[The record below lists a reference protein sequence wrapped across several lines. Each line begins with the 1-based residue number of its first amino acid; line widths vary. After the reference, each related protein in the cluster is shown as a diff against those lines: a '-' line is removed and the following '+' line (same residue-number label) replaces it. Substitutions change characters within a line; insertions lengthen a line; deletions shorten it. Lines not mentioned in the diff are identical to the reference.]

1 MAQKIE
7 GIAARSSKSPPPT
20 KMSIT
25 ASPELLQKIRD
36 NKEARNTVHPVDRL
50 QLLKTFAERDY
61 VPNTANLIDALLAI
75 IDGMHTRIC
84 NLEETL
90 LQPQSPP
97 PPPTIRRLSAAE
109 ANAAIIAGIAEANTL
124 RQ

>member
-1 MAQKIE
+1 
-7 GIAARSSKSPPPT
+7 
-20 KMSIT
+20 MSIA

-36 NKEARNTVHPVDRL
+36 NKEVRNTIHPMDRL

-61 VPNTANLIDALLAI
+61 VPNTANLIETLLAI

-84 NLEETL
+84 DLEEKL

-97 PPPTIRRLSAAE
+97 LPPAIRRMSAAE
-109 ANAAIIAGIAEANTL
+109 ADAEITAGLAEANTL